1 MLLFCISVK
10 FLSRNPSYALQFWK
24 ELWFQAL
31 PSGSVLVVESANVK
45 AEKPRRRNYEKL
57 MKEANTKNQRYLLAY
72 EKHILKNGTPQEM
85 EELKKLKKEKKRKYA
100 PRKLTQEQRDGLVT
114 DAILSIILQSILY

>member
-1 MLLFCISVK
+1 
-10 FLSRNPSYALQFWK
+10 
-24 ELWFQAL
+24 
-31 PSGSVLVVESANVK
+31 
-45 AEKPRRRNYEKL
+45 

-114 DAILSIILQSILY
+114 DSILSVNLQSIMYLLGGQFNAPFPDITEFSNLVSEKAKNWLVTIPIKT

>member
-1 MLLFCISVK
+1 
-10 FLSRNPSYALQFWK
+10 
-24 ELWFQAL
+24 
-31 PSGSVLVVESANVK
+31 
-45 AEKPRRRNYEKL
+45 

-100 PRKLTQEQRDGLVT
+100 PRKLTQEQRDGLIT
-114 DAILSIILQSILY
+114 DAILSDIIDFIFAWWFILAIPCPLSGYYSSFQSC

>member
-1 MLLFCISVK
+1 
-10 FLSRNPSYALQFWK
+10 
-24 ELWFQAL
+24 
-31 PSGSVLVVESANVK
+31 
-45 AEKPRRRNYEKL
+45 

-114 DAILSIILQSILY
+114 DAILSVIIDFVFAWWAIPCPLYITAFSNLVDCN